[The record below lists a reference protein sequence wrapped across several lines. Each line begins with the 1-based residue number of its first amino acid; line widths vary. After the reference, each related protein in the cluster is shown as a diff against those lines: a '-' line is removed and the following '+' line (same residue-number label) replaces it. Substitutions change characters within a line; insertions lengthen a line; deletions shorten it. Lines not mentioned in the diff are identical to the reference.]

1 MDYIKTFESYSKSI
15 GDKKDI
21 KDTINNLRGGI
32 SKEMKEVALE
42 LLLPYTRAGKGR
54 ITELQLHPLLK
65 KKIKEGAY
73 PDGFSMGIDKNGYFI
88 MTHRARSKSHEKPDG
103 ITAKEMKFIDSTG

>member
-42 LLLPYTRAGKGR
+42 LLLP
-54 ITELQLHPLLK
+54 
-65 KKIKEGAY
+65 
-73 PDGFSMGIDKNGYFI
+73 
-88 MTHRARSKSHEKPDG
+88 
-103 ITAKEMKFIDSTG
+103 